1 VLPFENL
8 SADPRQEYL
17 CEGLTE
23 EMIAQLGRL
32 QPERLGVIART
43 SAMQYRTR
51 DKDVEQIGA
60 ELGVDYIVEGSV
72 RRGGNRVRITVKLI
86 QVSDQTQLWAEAYDR
101 EPDDLLAVQREVAE
115 AVARSIQLRLSAGAR
130 AQLERSAGVGG
141 AAYELFL
148 RGRHAWNRRDRSGL
162 EQSVKFFEQAIA
174 ADPAFALAHVGL
186 ADAWIVLGDRHVL
199 PSEVLGRGRPP
210 RALTRL

>member
-1 VLPFENL
+1 
-8 SADPRQEYL
+8 
-17 CEGLTE
+17 
-23 EMIAQLGRL
+23 
-32 QPERLGVIART
+32 
-43 SAMQYRTR
+43 MQYRTR